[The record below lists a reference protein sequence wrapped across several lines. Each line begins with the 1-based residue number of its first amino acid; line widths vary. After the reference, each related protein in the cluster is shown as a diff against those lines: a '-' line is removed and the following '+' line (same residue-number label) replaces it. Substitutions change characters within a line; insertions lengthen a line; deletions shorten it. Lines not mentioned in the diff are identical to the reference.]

1 MLNYFIFDGVLRRAK
16 TLDHPRASIKIT
28 NKLVMVSA
36 LADTGAQSNE
46 MDGKKSNMLV
56 IGKNDSLSI
65 SITTWA
71 ANKISKIIS
80 KLLLVKCLQ

>member
-28 NKLVMVSA
+28 NKLVIVSA

-46 MDGKKSNMLV
+46 MD
-56 IGKNDSLSI
+56 
-65 SITTWA
+65 
-71 ANKISKIIS
+71 
-80 KLLLVKCLQ
+80 